1 MAYGILLLLPIGLA
15 SERAPERQ
23 FNRFGTRHWW
33 IRILQ
38 ADLLVTLNVE
48 TVDRPVTG
56 IGFGRGHTCKFSP
69 IDNESSND
77 FCFQSGLQVARL
89 GLVCQS
95 GLGVQSTSGNCGVCS
110 FKALI

>member
-77 FCFQSGLQVARL
+77 YFVSVRITGLTVGA
-89 GLVCQS
+89 GLSVRV
-95 GLGVQSTSGNCGVCS
+95 GGPVY
-110 FKALI
+110 IW